1 MPARLEHVNIC
12 VPDPVATAAVLE
24 RLFDWHIRWEGVSP
38 GDGYSIHVGDTEGY
52 VALYRPGHGMQAA
65 DPGRYRRWAGLNHVG
80 VVVSDLDQAEARVRA
95 EGELRHSMTRSL
107 TSAFATT
114 PVSRRTRALERPLTP
129 TLIFFP
135 P

>member
-65 DPGRYRRWAGLNHVG
+65 DPGRYRRSSTW
-80 VVVSDLDQAEARVRA
+80 AEAIVA
-95 EGELRHSMTRSL
+95 PQHRSAAVPAIATAMASSFSAH
-107 TSAFATT
+107 TS
-114 PVSRRTRALERPLTP
+114 
-129 TLIFFP
+129 
-135 P
+135 

>member
-24 RLFDWHIRWEGVSP
+24 RLFDWRIRWEGVSP
-38 GDGYSIHVGDTEGY
+38 GDGYSVHVGDTEGY

-95 EGELRHSMTRSL
+95 EGYETHGH
-107 TSAFATT
+107 AAYE
-114 PVSRRTRALERPLTP
+114 PGRRFYFDGPDGVEYEVVAYGA
-129 TLIFFP
+129 
-135 P
+135 